1 MGDILIQP
9 SARGK
14 VRDIYDLGDRLV
26 LVATD
31 RISAFDFILP
41 DAIPHKGQVL
51 TQLSVFWFELLEGVV
66 ENHLISTDVADL
78 PEEFA
83 PAAEWLEGRI
93 MIVRKAEMLP
103 VECIVR
109 GYLAGSGLAEYK
121 REGTVCGI
129 ALPEGLDNSSKL
141 PEAIFT
147 PSTKA
152 EIGDHDENISFERC
166 AQIIGE
172 SDAEELKRLS
182 LSVYNTAAEYA
193 AKRGIIIADT
203 KLEFGKVSDGAAGE
217 RIILGDEVLTPDSSR
232 FWSAADYEPGRSQA
246 SFDKQFVRDWLS
258 ANWDKTGEP
267 PHLPQ
272 EIIEKTVEKYISAYE
287 MITGRTFKYA

>member
-1 MGDILIQP
+1 
-9 SARGK
+9 
-14 VRDIYDLGDRLV
+14 
-26 LVATD
+26 
-31 RISAFDFILP
+31 
-41 DAIPHKGQVL
+41 
-51 TQLSVFWFELLEGVV
+51 
-66 ENHLISTDVADL
+66 
-78 PEEFA
+78 
-83 PAAEWLEGRI
+83 
-93 MIVRKAEMLP
+93 
-103 VECIVR
+103 
-109 GYLAGSGLAEYK
+109 LAGSGLAEYK

-129 ALPEGLDNSSKL
+129 VLPEGLDNSSKL